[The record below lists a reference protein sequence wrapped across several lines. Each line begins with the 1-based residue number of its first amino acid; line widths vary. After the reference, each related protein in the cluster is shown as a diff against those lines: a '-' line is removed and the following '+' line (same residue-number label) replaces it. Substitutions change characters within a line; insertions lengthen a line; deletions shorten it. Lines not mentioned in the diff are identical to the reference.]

1 MFLIILTFISAIS
14 ISLIAAGYSI
24 IGLATLFAGAATPII
39 AMGSALEV
47 GKLVAASW
55 LYHNWRRNIPKSLK
69 AYLFTSIIVLIFITS
84 VGIFGFLSKA
94 HLDQVKPTAGNTEQ
108 IALID
113 KKIKQEEKIIERAEK
128 TLAQLDKALDVYI
141 DKEYVSRGLKERNKQ
156 KEERD
161 LLNKSI
167 DESMAKIA
175 DLNNSKSSINIEQLK
190 LEADVGPLKYV
201 AELIYGDNAK
211 DHFDSAVRIIILILI
226 FVFDPLAVL
235 LLIASQYT
243 FNWAREQKGG
253 GSLPPKSD
261 PDNSPTSPTPGYTDE
276 EWDQAH
282 RENYEFDRAKVI
294 DANEPPEIVEPEEPK
309 EKEKTTS
316 ELLMEGFKEEQEQR
330 AIEEQNEE
338 WADMYAQA
346 DNTLPKDSV
355 AEQIEDETL
364 KELSNLDKWNEWVE
378 KANEEAEKNPEEPK
392 KELPDTKNRIFYSA
406 EVEDQKKTPEG
417 INYMK
422 KEGNKQVRKTSTPKS

>member
-1 MFLIILTFISAIS
+1 MFLTLITFISAIA

-24 IGLATLFAGAATPII
+24 LGLATLFAGAAVPII

-55 LYHNWRRNIPKSLK
+55 LYHNWRSDISKLLK
-69 AYLFTSIIVLIFITS
+69 TYLFIAIIVLIFITS

-113 KKIKQEEKIIERAEK
+113 KKIRQEEKIIERAEK

-167 DESMAKIA
+167 DEAMAKIA
-175 DLNNSKSSINIEQLK
+175 DLNNSKSSITIEQLK

-235 LLIASQYT
+235 LLIAA
-243 FNWAREQKGG
+243 NI
-253 GSLPPKSD
+253 SLNQWRDKRD
-261 PDNSPTSPTPGYTDE
+261 EKKTD
-276 EWDQAH
+276 
-282 RENYEFDRAKVI
+282 
-294 DANEPPEIVEPEEPK
+294 
-309 EKEKTTS
+309 T
-316 ELLMEGFKEEQEQR
+316 M
-330 AIEEQNEE
+330 
-338 WADMYAQA
+338 
-346 DNTLPKDSV
+346 
-355 AEQIEDETL
+355 
-364 KELSNLDKWNEWVE
+364 E
-378 KANEEAEKNPEEPK
+378 KALRRIEVLEGRNRRLKIYKDLTKEFGDNPDEIKLKLSQIYDWNNDKN
-392 KELPDTKNRIFYSA
+392 
-406 EVEDQKKTPEG
+406 
-417 INYMK
+417 
-422 KEGNKQVRKTSTPKS
+422 

>member
-1 MFLIILTFISAIS
+1 MFLTLLTFISAIS

-24 IGLATLFAGAATPII
+24 LGLATLFAGAYVPII

-141 DKEYVSRGLKERNKQ
+141 DKEYVSKGLKERNKQ

-167 DESMAKIA
+167 DEAMAKIA

-235 LLIASQYT
+235 LLIAA
-243 FNWAREQKGG
+243 NI
-253 GSLPPKSD
+253 SLNQWRDKRD
-261 PDNSPTSPTPGYTDE
+261 EAKTDTM
-276 EWDQAH
+276 
-282 RENYEFDRAKVI
+282 DRALKRIEVLENRNKRLKI
-294 DANEPPEIVEPEEPK
+294 YKDLTREFGDNPDEIK
-309 EKEKTTS
+309 LKLS
-316 ELLMEGFKEEQEQR
+316 
-330 AIEEQNEE
+330 
-338 WADMYAQA
+338 
-346 DNTLPKDSV
+346 
-355 AEQIEDETL
+355 QIYDW
-364 KELSNLDKWNEWVE
+364 NNDKN
-378 KANEEAEKNPEEPK
+378 
-392 KELPDTKNRIFYSA
+392 
-406 EVEDQKKTPEG
+406 
-417 INYMK
+417 
-422 KEGNKQVRKTSTPKS
+422 

>member
-1 MFLIILTFISAIS
+1 MFLTLITFISAIS

-24 IGLATLFAGAATPII
+24 LGLATLFAGAYVPII

-69 AYLFTSIIVLIFITS
+69 TYLFTSIIVLVFITS

-167 DESMAKIA
+167 DEAMAKIA
-175 DLNNSKSSINIEQLK
+175 DLNNSKSSITIEQLK

-235 LLIASQYT
+235 LLIAANISLNQWRDKRDENKTDTMERALRRIEVLENRNRRLKIYKDLTKEFGDNPDEIKLKLSQIYDW
-243 FNWAREQKGG
+243 N
-253 GSLPPKSD
+253 
-261 PDNSPTSPTPGYTDE
+261 N
-276 EWDQAH
+276 
-282 RENYEFDRAKVI
+282 
-294 DANEPPEIVEPEEPK
+294 
-309 EKEKTTS
+309 
-316 ELLMEGFKEEQEQR
+316 
-330 AIEEQNEE
+330 
-338 WADMYAQA
+338 
-346 DNTLPKDSV
+346 
-355 AEQIEDETL
+355 
-364 KELSNLDKWNEWVE
+364 DKN
-378 KANEEAEKNPEEPK
+378 
-392 KELPDTKNRIFYSA
+392 
-406 EVEDQKKTPEG
+406 
-417 INYMK
+417 
-422 KEGNKQVRKTSTPKS
+422 